1 MPSSQG
7 NSPQQGGCRLAVVVQ
22 RQLDVVSTG
31 NGAYLE
37 MFLRAARLAGL
48 KTTLVFAPW
57 RSFGN
62 RPWAYFHPRFG
73 DLSDR
78 VDWPRS
84 IRLGNWFLSPSPLV
98 WWRFLVRLS
107 KAGLRVMGLSPKVYS
122 FLGDPLNQKEAQ
134 IVAQRCNQANADI
147 SVSEYSSL
155 GPILQLLNGDS
166 HKGVLLHDLFSD
178 RCQRFRENNMEPD
191 FLEISAD
198 AEADWVKAADFC
210 VYASANE
217 MKKFAQRMPNAQA
230 LWLKPEPPVY
240 QVSDAEKTPRVVYL
254 GTTHAGNEDALN
266 HFVDKVWPK
275 VIAQEPTAMLSV
287 VGSIGRCLNP
297 ERRQQPGVK
306 VLGRIDDLA
315 SIGGPDSIGVAPTR
329 LATGVSIK
337 VAEYLALGMPSV
349 VYPLALEGF
358 DAKLDDLVQ
367 IVTDPNDFAKTL
379 LSLFGDREARKQLS
393 KIGLEGIKTRLS
405 NQEIVDYLQHKSL
418 T

>member
-7 NSPQQGGCRLAVVVQ
+7 NSPQQGDCRLAVVVQ

-37 MFLRAARLAGL
+37 MFLRAAQLAGL

-62 RPWAYFHPRFG
+62 RPWAYFHPRFR
-73 DLSDR
+73 DLSDK

-84 IRLGNWFLSPSPLV
+84 IRVGDWYFSPSPRV
-98 WWRFLVRLS
+98 WSRFAVRLF
-107 KAGLRVMGLSPKVYS
+107 KAGLRVVGLSPKVYS
-122 FLGDPLNQKEAQ
+122 FLGDPLSENEAV
-134 IVAQRCNQANADI
+134 IVAQRCNELDAEI
-147 SVSEYSSL
+147 SVAEYSSL
-155 GPILQLLNGDS
+155 GPVLEQISGNS

-217 MKKFAQRMPNAQA
+217 MKKFTPRMPNADA
-230 LWLKPEPPVY
+230 LWLKPEPPAYSVT
-240 QVSDAEKTPRVVYL
+240 DEEKTPRVVYL

-266 HFVDKVWPK
+266 HFLDKIWPS
-275 VIAQEPTAMLSV
+275 VVAENPTALLCV
-287 VGSIGRCLNP
+287 VGSIGRCLNAQ
-297 ERRQQPGVK
+297 RRQQKGVK
-306 VLGRIDDLA
+306 VLGRVNDLA
-315 SIGGPDSIGVAPTR
+315 SIGGPDAIGVAPTR

-349 VYPLALEGF
+349 AYPLALEGF
-358 DAKLDDLVQ
+358 DTKLNDLVE
-367 IVTDPNDFAKTL
+367 IVNDTNDFAQTILRL
-379 LSLFGDREARKQLS
+379 LADRETRLRLS
-393 KIGLEGIKTRLS
+393 QTGLAGIKNRLS
-405 NQEIVDYLQHKSL
+405 NQEIVDYLNRRAVG
-418 T
+418 